1 MEIPLAIT
9 NSNNLCFLSYSVP
22 VLLRLSILLIFPTNL
37 FGLNFHTWP
46 LCSSWFL
53 LLFFWL
59 GFINFINLSENQFLV
74 FLISL
79 QFLFHFTDLHSFF
92 YMSSSLCQKEIFSF
106 SFKILPHRA
115 THFSLCPTC
124 VDKLN
129 FNYIPVSIF
138 SSFSPSIVVPELLR
152 NMLFNF

>member
-1 MEIPLAIT
+1 MWCFDNNSKFWDEENASRLFACSCFCLYVLFCLNLFICIVQIIDKRSFLYPLIGFEGGQKWMEIPLAIT

-79 QFLFHFTDLHSFF
+79 
-92 YMSSSLCQKEIFSF
+92 
-106 SFKILPHRA
+106 
-115 THFSLCPTC
+115 
-124 VDKLN
+124 
-129 FNYIPVSIF
+129 
-138 SSFSPSIVVPELLR
+138 
-152 NMLFNF
+152 

>member
-22 VLLRLSILLIFPTNL
+22 ALLRLSILLIFPTNL
-37 FGLNFHTWP
+37 FGLNFHSWP

-59 GFINFINLSENQFLV
+59 GFINFINLSKNQFLFFFK
-74 FLISL
+74 FLYSFFSISL
-79 QFLFHFTDLHSFF
+79 TCIIFF
-92 YMSSSLCQKEIFSF
+92 MLEILSF

-129 FNYIPVSIF
+129 FNYISVSIF
-138 SSFSPSIVVPELLR
+138 SSFSQSIVMHKLLR
-152 NMLFNF
+152 SMLFNF